1 MSAPAQ
7 VELTL
12 EDVRRMALAAGLTRF
27 DQAQLE
33 ALLRAA
39 RAAQARLGQ
48 MDASRLTYADEPAH
62 VFSLDDGVAT

>member
-12 EDVRRMALAAGLTRF
+12 DDVRRMAAAAGLTRF
-27 DQAQLE
+27 DQTQLE

-39 RAAQARLGQ
+39 RVAQARRSQL
-48 MDASRLTYADEPAH
+48 DISRLTYADEPAH
-62 VFSLDDGVAT
+62 VFSLNKAAV

>member
-39 RAAQARLGQ
+39 RAAQARRGQ
-48 MDASRLTYADEPAH
+48 LDSARLTYADEPAH
-62 VFSLDDGVAT
+62 VFSLSEAAR